1 MFNTAKKAMLAA
13 AMLGMLAPA
22 AFADD
27 AAKSTAKFGYAGYLD
42 ASYNYD
48 GNAKNGNLGINQ
60 FGLDVNA
67 SDDAYG
73 IKAMA
78 SLVHSTYVNTGM
90 GINVDYMSIDQAYAD
105 KSFFDGMLEAK
116 IGRFYTLV
124 GNEVV
129 PAPKNANETYSL
141 LFDNEPVKHDG
152 IALTANPIKNL
163 SVSGFMANNVE
174 QLYPAVAG
182 LVVGNDA
189 YSKDFGGQATYALG
203 NLNMIG
209 NYYFEPVLTSEYDQT
224 HVINAI
230 ASYKLNDSLN
240 FAGEYLY
247 RTVLPNSSYKGAA
260 CLKDQGYSLYS
271 TYTMGSFS
279 VNPRFSQYFYPDSN
293 YTFSTDG
300 GTTYVATP
308 QVEQYTLTLKYAF
321 GNLTAYLEGNV
332 YTTPKGYDAF
342 SNGHGNTPVGAKTN
356 VLAGANYQF

>member
-1 MFNTAKKAMLAA
+1 MFNHAKKAMLAA

-78 SLVHSTYVNTGM
+78 SLVHSTYVNTGA
-90 GINVDYMSIDQAYAD
+90 GVNVDYMSIDQAYAD

-141 LFDNEPVKHDG
+141 LFDAEPVKHDG
-152 IALTANPIKNL
+152 LAITYSPLKSL
-163 SVSGFMANNVE
+163 SVSGWMANNVE
-174 QLYPAVAG
+174 QLYPAAAG
-182 LVVGNDA
+182 FIVGNDT
-189 YSKDFGGQATYALG
+189 YSKDFGGQANYTLG
-203 NLNMIG
+203 SLNVIG
-209 NYYFEPVLTSEYDQT
+209 NYYFEPVLSGQYDNA
-224 HVINAI
+224 HLINGI
-230 ASYKLNDSLN
+230 ASYKLNDTLS

-247 RTVLPNSSYKGAA
+247 RILLPNSTYKGAA
-260 CLKDQGYSLYS
+260 SIKDQGYSLYS
-271 TYTMGSFS
+271 TYTLGSFS
-279 VNPRFSQYFYPDSN
+279 VNPRFSQYFYPSGN
-293 YTFSTDG
+293 YTFSVDNG
-300 GTTYVATP
+300 STYVDAP
-308 QVEQYTLTLKYAF
+308 QVEQYTLDLKYAF
-321 GNLTAYLEGNV
+321 GSLTAYVEGNV

-342 SNGHGNTPVGAKTN
+342 ANGSSTAVGAKTN
-356 VLAGANYQF
+356 VLVGANYQF